1 MHRHSMNS
9 VIILVLLNLSFLSII
24 KTEIIPICETL
35 KDVQG
40 YEDGSSLKLRR
51 VRALCDGLQSF
62 RAKVNEED
70 SDLIPDF
77 DLNQI
82 DSGNIHE

>member
-1 MHRHSMNS
+1 
-9 VIILVLLNLSFLSII
+9 
-24 KTEIIPICETL
+24 L

-62 RAKVNEED
+62 RAKANEED

-82 DSGNIHE
+82 DSGNIHQ